1 MTIREAE
8 YADTDKLAPMI
19 LQAAAHQQLLD
30 PQRYGLVDD
39 LKTNYRRWFGKMA
52 EDPRMTVLVAEEE
65 AEVVAFLIAS
75 VEKDPPIYKVGEFG
89 VIHDIWVNEAFRNRR
104 VGASL
109 VKALQQKFEAMGI
122 KQIRVEAITGDSVV
136 HHLFESCGFR
146 PCTSLMLYE
155 KSAPKRRKKSANAN
169 SQQR

>member
-52 EDPRMTVLVAEEE
+52 EDPRMTVLVAEDEQ
-65 AEVVAFLIAS
+65 AVIGFLIAS
-75 VEKDPPIYKVGEFG
+75 VEKDPPIYKIGEFG
-89 VIHDIWVNEAFRNRR
+89 VIHDMWVNEAFRNRG
-104 VGASL
+104 VGATL
-109 VKALQQKFEAMGI
+109 VKAIQQKLEAVGI
-122 KQIRVEAITGDSVV
+122 KQIRVEAIAGDSVAQ
-136 HHLFESCGFR
+136 HLFESCGFR
-146 PCTSLMLYE
+146 PCTSLLVYE
-155 KSAPKRRKKSANAN
+155 KSASKRKKKP
-169 SQQR
+169 

>member
-39 LKTNYRRWFGKMA
+39 LKANYRRWFGKMA
-52 EDPRMTVLVAEEE
+52 EDPRMTVLVAEDG
-65 AEVVAFLIAS
+65 AEVLGFLIAS
-75 VEKDPPIYKVGEFG
+75 VEKDPPIYKLGEYG
-89 VIHDIWVNEAFRNRR
+89 VIHDMWVNEAHRNHG

-109 VKALQQKFEAMGI
+109 VKAAQDKLESVGI
-122 KQIRVEAITGDSVV
+122 KQIRVEAIAGDSVV

-146 PCTSLMLYE
+146 PCTLLMVYE
-155 KSAPKRRKKSANAN
+155 KSAPKRRKKL
-169 SQQR
+169 